1 MRMLNLL
8 SVVLLM
14 LFSTQIFAQEMSREE
29 KKKWKK
35 ELKNYKKDLNA
46 LKTLTEEHT
55 EYRKVNR
62 ELEERINNLEASKS
76 MEESRLAQKDEEIS
90 ALNNQLMNAQMTIQ
104 QLQEEGPAV
113 EMSDK
118 GMMMGLAYR
127 VQIGAYGKTSIPT
140 DLNSGDDMTLEEEN
154 GLQKIIVGQFRDFN
168 RAKELQDYMKKIGV
182 KDAWIVPYNDGQRI
196 TNEEAKAMGGMQ

>member
-14 LFSTQIFAQEMSREE
+14 LFSTQIFAQDMSREE

-35 ELKNYKKDLNA
+35 ELKNYKKDLDA

-55 EYRKVNR
+55 EYRKENQD
-62 ELEERINNLEASKS
+62 LQERINNLEASKS

-104 QLQEEGPAV
+104 QLQEQEPTAD
-113 EMSDK
+113 MTDK
-118 GMMMGLAYR
+118 GMMMGLVYR
-127 VQIGAYGKTSIPT
+127 VQIGAYGKTSIPD
-140 DLNSGDDMTLEEEN
+140 DLSSDDSMSLEQED
-154 GLQKIIVGQFRDFN
+154 GLQKVVIGQFRDYT
-168 RAKELQDYMKKIGV
+168 RATALQDHMKKMGV
-182 KDAWIVPYNDGQRI
+182 KDAWVVPYNDGQRI
-196 TNEEAKAMGGMQ
+196 TIEEAKSMGGMQ